1 MKCYIIQVKE
11 IRQIEGVERM
21 LKKFASDALGLSDIG
36 KIIGPEDYDK
46 TDADDYIRNEENE
59 KIYFLIKTKA
69 DEYCFTNTA
78 FIHVDGE
85 KAISSKR
92 LLKRYPYSKYQ
103 MTDVFLE
110 TAGKVDLDVEI
121 KFSLGN
127 QSFSIDVDKNQL
139 AQLIDLYK
147 ALSYMSEK
155 VHDNNI
161 LLELANGSLDR
172 AVTVLHNARLSDIK
186 LADQYK
192 ELTEFSFSWLTATR
206 DQYHVKDF
214 GDVFEKYINN

>member
-1 MKCYIIQVKE
+1 
-11 IRQIEGVERM
+11 M

-59 KIYFLIKTKA
+59 KIYFLIKTKM
-69 DEYCFTNTA
+69 DEYCFTNIA

-92 LLKRYPYSKYQ
+92 LLKRYSYSQ
-103 MTDVFLE
+103 HQITDVFLE

-127 QSFSIDVDKNQL
+127 QSFSIDVDKKQL

-147 ALSYMSEK
+147 ALSYISEK
-155 VHDNNI
+155 VQDNNI
-161 LLELANGSLDR
+161 LLELANGSLDK
-172 AVTVLHNARLSDIK
+172 AVTVLQNARPSDIQ

-192 ELTEFSFSWLTATR
+192 QLTEFGFSWLTAAR
-206 DQYHVKDF
+206 DQYRIKDF

>member
-1 MKCYIIQVKE
+1 MEY
-11 IRQIEGVERM
+11 M
-21 LKKFASDALGLSDIG
+21 LKKLASDALGLSDIG

-46 TDADDYIRNEENE
+46 TDADDYVRHEDNE
-59 KIYFLIKTKA
+59 KIYFLIKTKM
-69 DEYCFTNTA
+69 DEYCFTNIA

-92 LLKRYPYSKYQ
+92 LLKRYPYSRYQ
-103 MTDVFLE
+103 ITDVFLE

-127 QSFSIDVDKNQL
+127 LSFSIDVDKKQL
-139 AQLIDLYK
+139 AQLNDLYK
-147 ALSYMSEK
+147 ALAYISEK
-155 VHDNNI
+155 VYDNNV
-161 LLELANGSLDR
+161 LLELANGSLDK
-172 AVTVLHNARLSDIK
+172 AITVLHNARPSDIQ

-192 ELTEFSFSWLTATR
+192 QLTEFGFSWLTAAR
-206 DQYHVKDF
+206 DQYQVKDF